1 MKKFKNNILFKNI
14 LILLI
19 SGAISKVIGMIGKIT
34 YTRIAGVN
42 IVALYALI
50 TPTLML
56 IITIVQF
63 SFPISI
69 SKLSAEGKYK
79 NDDLLK
85 NAYLVASFVN
95 IILIIIISL
104 SSKLIADMLHNKA
117 LYKAILSIIPI
128 IPFVAISSIQRGFL
142 HGKEDMMPAGI
153 SNIVEE
159 IVKILLIIILL
170 PIFAKKDNITAIIC
184 LILFNIITEIISI
197 VIMKKIIKKKYI
209 SNSDKGIIKKNI
221 IKDIISIS
229 LPTTSVRLISSVG
242 FFLEP
247 IILTNI
253 LLKTGYT
260 LNYITLEYG
269 IINSYIIPLLS
280 VPSFFSISIASALLP
295 NITKAYS
302 NKRYKEFNSKL
313 LKLMILSL
321 IVGMICLMFI
331 MIMPDKILTLIYNAN
346 YGINYIYLIGPF
358 FLILYMQP
366 TLSVAMQAM
375 NKTNHLFIVS
385 IVSIIIKY
393 TILTISGLMGSGINS
408 LVYSIMTGIIV
419 TTSMMIYIILKELK
433 KANV

>member
-159 IVKILLIIILL
+159 VIKILLIIILL
-170 PIFAKKDNITAIIC
+170 PIFAKKGNITAIIC

-197 VIMKKIIKKKYI
+197 VIMKKTIKKKYI

-375 NKTNHLFIVS
+375 NKTNKLFIVS
-385 IVSIIIKY
+385 LISIIIKY
-393 TILTISGLMGSGINS
+393 IILIITGLMGCGINS